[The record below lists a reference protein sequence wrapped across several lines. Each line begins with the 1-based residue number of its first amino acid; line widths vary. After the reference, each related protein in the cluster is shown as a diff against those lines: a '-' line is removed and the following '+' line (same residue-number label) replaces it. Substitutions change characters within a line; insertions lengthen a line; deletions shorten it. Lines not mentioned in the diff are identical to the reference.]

1 MFDFKG
7 QESIHILSNVYD
19 EVRER
24 KRKRKG
30 ESRRLNCLYSC
41 GNLSSFV

>member
-19 EVRER
+19 EERER
-24 KRKRKG
+24 ERKG
-30 ESRRLNCLYSC
+30 ESRRLNCLYRC